1 MRFLMVLCLFCVVTS
16 RCLAAAEDITIS
28 NAQTPETT
36 PATIGSAVI
45 VGTVSGVN
53 FHNGFS
59 IYFNVAETD
68 RWVINNTT
76 GVLSRKAG
84 FEINFETHTSLTATV
99 TAEDPIT
106 TVTVIKAFTITI
118 TDVNERP
125 TMVSFVTGGSVVEN
139 VAATVGNLTA
149 NDPENGTLTYATTDP
164 RFTITGNTLSVLA
177 NQLDF
182 ETTPTTTVAIQ
193 VTDSGPDSGTVTLT
207 LPVSV
212 TNVNEPPT
220 AVSFASG
227 GFINENSTGSVGT
240 LQATDPDAGD
250 NVTFST
256 TDPRFQIAGSTLSL
270 KSGNA
275 FDFEVTPST
284 TLTITVRDIASLTTD
299 STVTVIINNVNEAP
313 GPVTFASGGSVAEN
327 AAATVGTL
335 TANDPENGTLTFT
348 TTDSRYT
355 ISGNTLSV
363 LANQL
368 NFEAKPT
375 TLTITARSDKGLTSD
390 SIIPITVTDQ
400 NDIPTLG
407 TWNLTTLQF
416 IDASKNLPLVLM
428 TDTLSEEDTKADFI
442 TYVDYKLEVSFA
454 LVRKDTLEFVVPS
467 DLQGDYSLDNG
478 TGKVFRRGDSTLIA
492 TMQISESTTQTSTPV
507 KTISATIVVKTAS
520 SLVELQNLLRMVT
533 LKPDQTNIA
542 NRGALTINLRI
553 TDPKT
558 TPPWTSDRTITLN
571 TANQPPTIEPVD
583 KIKVTRFGRVNITP
597 TMLGIKDDH
606 SELGLTLFIDYQTLN
621 GNLYTSSQ
629 PEKLKTG
636 QSVLVNFIGPNKDN
650 LTLDLFYVPD
660 TDQTSTADACFLSVR
675 DNGSVKNGNPVTF
688 LRTKPVIVSFEI
700 EIGAVPKLTGIKPS
714 VDFTEGDAAV
724 TIVSQETDVVLKGPD
739 DLATANLGGWNLY
752 VSYSSLNSTTGPG
765 SLTETLA
772 VRSQSGIT
780 VDGDGRTIK
789 LGGKK
794 IAQIDAA
801 ATGVESALLLILSPD
816 IVGSEVLM
824 LAKALTYRDASPRL
838 PMATADLISTRVLSL
853 GFIEKNDAT
862 RMQDVQITVTKK
874 AIDTPPVFTEGSQR
888 TVITVSNVAVL
899 GSSVLDD
906 IDTVTTPLVSINPIS
921 GDVSKFTHR
930 AIVAIQRGPEDT
942 TKTYRTTLG
951 WKLQRD
957 PDVAGDQDFILLA
970 TIGSTK
976 LSQTITLSPRNG
988 SDLGLAIASD
998 APLALIKPSIAAKPI
1013 TRALR
1018 VRRGPLAVENA
1029 TFFLLGDT
1037 VPPWITIDSTAGT
1050 VSYDLAKSQAGATY
1064 RFSVLATAGTSA
1076 AEQPVVLRIVEQPVL
1091 SGTN

>member
-1 MRFLMVLCLFCVVTS
+1 MRFHLYSVVYGACLRQTVSACQKRAVMRFLIILCLSCVVTS
-16 RCLAAAEDITIS
+16 PCLAVAADITIS

-36 PATIGSAVI
+36 PATIGSAAI

-53 FHNGFS
+53 FPNGFS

-68 RWVINNTT
+68 RWVINTAT

-84 FEINFETHTSLTATV
+84 FEINFETPTSLTATV
-99 TAEDPIT
+99 TAEDLVT
-106 TVTVIKAFTITI
+106 TVTVIKAFTIMI

-125 TMVSFVTGGSVVEN
+125 TMVSFVTGGSVAEN
-139 VAATVGNLTA
+139 AAAIVGNLTA

-193 VTDSGPDSGTVTLT
+193 VTDSGPESGTVTLT
-207 LPVSV
+207 LPVIV
-212 TNVNEPPT
+212 TNVNEPPS
-220 AVSFASG
+220 A
-227 GFINENSTGSVGT
+227 
-240 LQATDPDAGD
+240 
-250 NVTFST
+250 
-256 TDPRFQIAGSTLSL
+256 
-270 KSGNA
+270 
-275 FDFEVTPST
+275 
-284 TLTITVRDIASLTTD
+284 
-299 STVTVIINNVNEAP
+299 
-313 GPVTFASGGSVAEN
+313 VTFASGGSINEN
-327 AAATVGTL
+327 STGVVGALQATDPDEGASL
-335 TANDPENGTLTFT
+335 TYS
-348 TTDSRYT
+348 TTDSRFE
-355 ISGNTLSV
+355 ISGGTLSV
-363 LANQL
+363 KSGNAL
-368 NFEAKPT
+368 NFEVNTPT
-375 TLTITARSDKGLTSD
+375 TLTITARDNAGLTTD
-390 SIIPITVTDQ
+390 SIIPITVIDQ
-400 NDIPTLG
+400 NDTPTLG
-407 TWNLTTLQF
+407 TWSLTTLPF

-428 TDTLSEEDTKADFI
+428 TDTLSDEDTKADFI

-454 LVRKDTLEFVVPS
+454 SARKDTLEFVVPS

-478 TGKVFRRGDSTLIA
+478 TGKVFHRGDSTLIA
-492 TMQISESTTQTSTPV
+492 TMQISESTTQTSPPV
-507 KTISATIVVKTAS
+507 RTMSATIVVKTAS
-520 SLVELQNLLRMVT
+520 SLVELQILLRMVT
-533 LKPDQTNIA
+533 LKPDLTNIA

-553 TDPKT
+553 TDPQT
-558 TPPWTSDRTITLN
+558 TPAWTSNRTITLN

-583 KIKVTRFGRVNITP
+583 TIKVTRFGRVNITP

-621 GNLYTSSQ
+621 GNLNTSSQ

-660 TDQTSTADACFLSVR
+660 TGQTSTADACFLSVG
-675 DNGSVKNGNPVTF
+675 DNGSVKDGNPATF

-700 EIGAVPKLTGIKPS
+700 EIGAVPKLTGINPS

-724 TIVSQETDVVLKGPD
+724 AIVSQQTDVVLKGPD

-772 VRSQSGIT
+772 VRSQSGII

-789 LGGKK
+789 LGAKK

-816 IVGSEVLM
+816 IVGSEVLT

-838 PMATADLISTRVLSL
+838 PMATADLISTRILSI

-906 IDTVTTPLVSINPIS
+906 IDTSTEPTVSIIS
-921 GDVSKFTHR
+921 GNVSNGAQR
-930 AIVAIQRGPEDT
+930 ATIAIQRGPEDT

-1064 RFSVLATAGTSA
+1064 RFSVLATAGISA